1 MMLDIDK
8 LIQECKAAKA
18 KTGEDYFS
26 FRMEINPEEDHAR
39 FSSYTPGTGH
49 SRDYNSPLEAI
60 ADTVKASAEPQK
72 LIAQAEMLES
82 ESRKLRIRAKLS

>member
-1 MMLDIDK
+1 MLDIDR

-26 FRMEINPEEDHAR
+26 FQMLINPDEGLAR

-49 SRDYNSPLEAI
+49 SFDYDSPLEAI
-60 ADTVKASAEPQK
+60 ADTVKASIEPQK